1 MMDAVSS
8 ENETM
13 AASADA
19 NGTNGQSAPDDTG
32 RSVHRF
38 SPGLG
43 DHPLWQ
49 AFMDEL
55 KAQREADIA
64 ESNRLAD
71 LELEQEKLEQE
82 KLEK

>member
-1 MMDAVSS
+1 MDAVSS

-13 AASADA
+13 TASADA

-49 AFMDEL
+49 ALMDEIE
-55 KAQREADIA
+55 KNRQEDIA
-64 ESNRLAD
+64 EMNRLAD
-71 LELEQEKLEQE
+71 LELAESVQGK
-82 KLEK
+82 